1 MSGGG
6 SMQRKLNELLK
17 YLSGQNRPQTSAE
30 IANALSISVRS
41 VKNHVK
47 EINSLYGRR
56 VIFSSRNGYLLNS
69 QISPHLLV
77 DDLGESIPQ
86 TWEERAF
93 YMIKQLILGHTS
105 KLDLFDL
112 CDTLCISYSTVK
124 SVISRMRTKTSAS

>member
-1 MSGGG
+1 
-6 SMQRKLNELLK
+6 MQRKLNELLK

-77 DDLGESIPQ
+77 DDLVKAS
-86 TWEERAF
+86 RR
-93 YMIKQLILGHTS
+93 LGRNGR
-105 KLDLFDL
+105 F
-112 CDTLCISYSTVK
+112 I
-124 SVISRMRTKTSAS
+124 